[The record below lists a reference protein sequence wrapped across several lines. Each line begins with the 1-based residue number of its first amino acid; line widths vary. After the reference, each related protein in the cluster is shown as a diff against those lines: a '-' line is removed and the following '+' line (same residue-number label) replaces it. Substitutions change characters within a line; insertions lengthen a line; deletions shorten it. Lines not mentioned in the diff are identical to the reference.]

1 MRLLSE
7 LKHVVTDQRDIV
19 WVLAAQGWGR
29 VARGEE
35 GQLIFT
41 TAGTPP
47 EVFAEAWTEHGL
59 VTRLEPGSSLRTQ
72 DAERTL
78 IERARFESA
87 HSHGFTVYRRTLFS
101 RLPISG
107 SFRWGDSVQLR
118 PCSGDIAIDEPQ
130 GWMLDRDVLR
140 SLLPRHDGPP
150 FPMILE
156 VRVPKSPNRWIE
168 ENRWRQRLDF
178 WQNTFA
184 VFVPGDIGYWQIGH
198 PDHVWT
204 SVIEDG
210 VARNRL
216 AMQAFSGEPT
226 QSSALADPE
235 PAALDRSE
243 NFYDRIS
250 STFSE
255 LTFPDSLPNDLGVLE
270 KLSDDERSAFARAS
284 YWFSVGVRARSEQNR
299 AVAIV
304 AFSAAVECLLPK
316 LKASKCPCC
325 GKTKRPSITNLFKRH
340 LSKFATAPNKELE
353 NIQKRLYDTRSALVH
368 GSYAPDIDIGPFSP
382 ARDDT
387 THSSLEWWARK
398 SLINWVRAS
407 DRSKWHEQEG
417 SSGGVTP
424 SKDA

>member
-1 MRLLSE
+1 MSLLRE

-19 WVLAAQGWGR
+19 WVLAAPCGGSI
-29 VARGEE
+29 ARGEE

-41 TAGTPP
+41 TAGPP
-47 EVFAEAWTEHGL
+47 PKVFAEAWTENGL
-59 VTRLEPGSSLRTQ
+59 VTCLKPGSSLRTKG
-72 DAERTL
+72 AKRSL
-78 IERARFESA
+78 IDRARFESE

-107 SFRWGDSVQLR
+107 SFCWGDSAQLR

-130 GWMLDRDVLR
+130 GWMLDRDVLQ

-156 VRVPKSPNRWIE
+156 VRVPKSPNPWLE
-168 ENRWRQRLDF
+168 ANRGWQRLDF

-198 PDHVWT
+198 PDQLCT
-204 SVIEDG
+204 SIIEDG

-216 AMQAFSGEPT
+216 VMQAFSEEPT
-226 QSSALADPE
+226 QSCGLADPE

-255 LTFPDSLPNDLGVLE
+255 LTFPASLPDDLGSLE
-270 KLSDDERSAFARAS
+270 SLLDDERSAFARAS

-304 AFSAAVECLLPK
+304 AFAAAVECLLPK

-325 GKTKRPSITNLFKRH
+325 GKTKRPSTTALFKGH

-407 DRSKWHEQEG
+407 DRSKWHEPEG

-424 SKDA
+424 S